1 MLAHYL
7 YANDDIWDLVT
18 QKVKMNRTTSNRMPL
33 VLCLWALTSL
43 LAGCD
48 GGKTLVPVTGS
59 LVVDGQPA
67 GGATLLFHPQDPKGS
82 LATATTD
89 ASGNFSLVSDLAQ
102 GVATGSYKVCV
113 IWPDPA
119 VQPTPAQKMTGMFDA
134 GPDLLK
140 GRYESPE
147 KSTLVI
153 EISGSSEK
161 LPPIELSAK

>member
-1 MLAHYL
+1 
-7 YANDDIWDLVT
+7 
-18 QKVKMNRTTSNRMPL
+18 
-33 VLCLWALTSL
+33 
-43 LAGCD
+43 
-48 GGKTLVPVTGS
+48 VTGS
-59 LVVDGQPA
+59 LVVDGKPA
-67 GGATLLFHPQDPKGS
+67 DGATLLFHPQDATGGS

-102 GVATGSYKVCV
+102 GVVPGKYKVCV

-140 GRYESPE
+140 GRYDMPD

-153 EISGSSEK
+153 EISSGTEK
-161 LPPIELSAK
+161 LDPIELSTK